1 MADPVRVGVLSF
13 HESKESKAI
22 LNAAEDLGAETAWLR
37 RENLEVTIEDG
48 DASLDPEVDVV
59 INRLLLSNTD
69 QPCEDLGLGA
79 TVASLVPTL
88 NSPAATL
95 LAIHKVAT
103 ATTMAAA
110 GIPVP
115 DATMATDTARLNA
128 ARDRYGES
136 AVYKTA
142 IGTHGGGTWQVGRT
156 ESVTARVGQR
166 QAFLQRMVE
175 RSDVERNRDVRIYV
189 VDGEVVAAM
198 RRYAPEGDWRT
209 NVALGGDVEE
219 ATEDLSEE
227 ATAMAV
233 DAAEAVGLDYAGVDL
248 IEDDDGWY
256 VLEVNPTAGFRG
268 LFRATGVSPAPYI
281 ASLAIER
288 AGGAVDEMTVEDL
301 ALTLDD
307 AEPAA
312 TPEPS
317 RAKSQTPVDIGLT
330 EEVVVTGTTGSETV
344 VAKADTG
351 AARTS
356 IDTKLAAAVG
366 AGPIRDLT
374 KVKSG
379 SSKTATSRPLV
390 DVVVGI
396 GGLQHTVTASVE
408 DRSHMR
414 HQLLL
419 GRDVLEDY
427 RVDVSKEADDT

>member
-1 MADPVRVGVLSF
+1 
-13 HESKESKAI
+13 
-22 LNAAEDLGAETAWLR
+22 
-37 RENLEVTIEDG
+37 
-48 DASLDPEVDVV
+48 
-59 INRLLLSNTD
+59 
-69 QPCEDLGLGA
+69 
-79 TVASLVPTL
+79 
-88 NSPAATL
+88 
-95 LAIHKVAT
+95 
-103 ATTMAAA
+103 
-110 GIPVP
+110 
-115 DATMATDTARLNA
+115 MATDTDRLNA

-166 QAFLQRMVE
+166 QAFLQRMIE
-175 RSDVERNRDVRIYV
+175 RADVERNRDVRIYV
-189 VDGEVVAAM
+189 VDGEVCAAM

-209 NVALGGDVEE
+209 NVALGGDVEA
-219 ATEDLSEE
+219 ATDDLPEV
-227 ATAMAV
+227 ATTMAV
-233 DAAEAVGLDYAGVDL
+233 DAADAVGLDYAGVDV
-248 IEDDDGWY
+248 IQGDDGWY

-281 ASLAIER
+281 AGLAIER
-288 AGGAVDEMTVEDL
+288 AGGQVDDVTVEDL
-301 ALTLDD
+301 ARTLDD
-307 AEPAA
+307 SEPTA

-317 RAKSQTPVDIGLT
+317 PSQPAEPVDIGLT

-344 VAKADTG
+344 VAKSDTG

-379 SSKTATSRPLV
+379 SSKTSTSRPLV
-390 DVVVGI
+390 DVVIGI

-408 DRSHMR
+408 DRSHMS

-419 GRDVLEDY
+419 GRDVLENY
-427 RVDVSKEADDT
+427 RVDVSKAAAKSDSDEK